1 MPVLEDADTEGN
13 KEDVAV
19 MEEAAEDLSSPRLP
33 FFLFFFFLEEG
44 ASRNMLAKVEKLVAS
59 LHKSLGIVKPDILP
73 SPMPL
78 WEQIG
83 TKSCK
88 TFPEQIECAVPSIEE
103 KKLFSLKKNTGTH

>member
-19 MEEAAEDLSSPRLP
+19 MEEAAEDLFPQIAV
-33 FFLFFFFLEEG
+33 FFFFLEEG

-59 LHKSLGIVKPDILP
+59 LHKSLGNVKPDILP